1 MIEHDT
7 LTKLKKFKNT
17 NRGDV
22 LGVIRTFY
30 PNVKIDTIFT
40 QRKSK

>member
-1 MIEHDT
+1 MLEQNT
-7 LTKLKKFKNT
+7 MSKLKKFKNT

-30 PNVKIDTIFT
+30 PDIKVDTVFGR
-40 QRKSK
+40 RKNK